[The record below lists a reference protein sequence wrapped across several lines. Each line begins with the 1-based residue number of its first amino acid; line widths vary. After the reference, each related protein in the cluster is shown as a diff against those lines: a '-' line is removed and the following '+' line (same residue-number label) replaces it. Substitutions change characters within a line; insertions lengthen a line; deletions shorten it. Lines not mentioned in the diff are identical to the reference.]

1 MTVAHPL
8 IRLLRQPFALAAV
21 VTLSVLLATLGSAHA
36 DEAEDITQRFRSG
49 QQTEA
54 LAQLDALLATR
65 SDRPDLRM
73 LKGILLVDAK
83 RADDALAVFQQLT
96 EDFPEVPE
104 PYNNLAVLHA
114 ARGDFEKAR
123 VALDG
128 ALRANP
134 GFATALQNL
143 GDVYAQL
150 AQQSYQRALKAE
162 PDNASIPPRLAL
174 LRKLTDPEQRKAL
187 P

>member
-1 MTVAHPL
+1 M
-8 IRLLRQPFALAAV
+8 ILL
-21 VTLSVLLATLGSAHA
+21 LSVGALHA
-36 DEAEDITQRFRSG
+36 ADDVARITQLFRSG

-54 LAQLDALLATR
+54 FTQIDALLATK

-73 LKGILLVDAK
+73 LKGVLLVDV
-83 RADDALAVFQQLT
+83 RRTDEALVVFQQLT

-104 PYNNLAVLHA
+104 PYNNLAVLYA
-114 ARGDFEKAR
+114 TRGDFDRAR
-123 VALDG
+123 LALEG

-134 GFATALQNL
+134 GFATAHQNL

-150 AQQSYQRALKAE
+150 AQLAYQRALKAE
-162 PDNASIPPRLAL
+162 PTNTDVPPRLAL
-174 LRKLTDPEQRKAL
+174 LRKLTDPAARPAT